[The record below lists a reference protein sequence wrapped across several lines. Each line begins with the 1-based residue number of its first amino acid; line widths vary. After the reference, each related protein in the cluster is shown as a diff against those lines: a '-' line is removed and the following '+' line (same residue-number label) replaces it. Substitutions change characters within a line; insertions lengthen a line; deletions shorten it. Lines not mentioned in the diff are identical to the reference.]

1 MLLCFYS
8 KCDLLRIVQLLESEV
23 LGQSTFGMKGSENVE
38 EEEIIELPIRKT
50 ADVIKNITSN
60 TPGKVFLPTIQQ
72 YSITKSQ

>member
-1 MLLCFYS
+1 M
-8 KCDLLRIVQLLESEV
+8 LRIVELLESEV

-60 TPGKVFLPTIQQ
+60 TPGKVYYQQSINILLP
-72 YSITKSQ
+72 KVNEANLN

>member
-1 MLLCFYS
+1 MF
-8 KCDLLRIVQLLESEV
+8 RIVELLESEV

-60 TPGKVFLPTIQQ
+60 TPGKVFYQQ
-72 YSITKSQ
+72 YSITKSHLGKYELIDF

>member
-1 MLLCFYS
+1 M
-8 KCDLLRIVQLLESEV
+8 LRIVELLESEV

-60 TPGKVFLPTIQQ
+60 TPGKVFFTNNPTIF
-72 YSITKSQ
+72 YYKKSMRQI